1 LLSSCGGL
9 QVAFF
14 YFVPAAE
21 SIGRQTV
28 IDRCG
33 AGADGRDQAI
43 WLEEKAFYTACTF
56 CMTWSISHPR
66 QSDLCV
72 RDKAIRLFYDGLQD
86 EMQQRTIKI
95 ECVLLPFRK
104 SACNDISG
112 ISQGNAGMLQAER

>member
-1 LLSSCGGL
+1 MAVIRRFGCRKMPFILP
-9 QVAFF
+9 VP
-14 YFVPAAE
+14 FVRPGPFHT
-21 SIGRQTV
+21 S
-28 IDRCG
+28 
-33 AGADGRDQAI
+33 
-43 WLEEKAFYTACTF
+43 
-56 CMTWSISHPR
+56 R

-72 RDKAIRLFYDGLQD
+72 RDKAIRFLYDWLQD